1 VTKGPGR
8 RAADG
13 ADAGSLARLHAR
25 CFPADPWSRAALERL
40 LTLPGAFL
48 RAAPGPGGAPAGFI
62 LALIA
67 GGEAEIL
74 TLCVAPGARRRG
86 VARTLLT
93 ALYARAQAACAARLV
108 LEVAADNPE
117 ARALYAA
124 EGFATVGRRPG
135 YYRRKYG
142 AADALILARTV

>member
-1 VTKGPGR
+1 VTKTPQR
-8 RAADG
+8 RAVHG
-13 ADAGSLARLHAR
+13 ADAGALARLHAR

-40 LTLPGAFL
+40 LALPGAFL
-48 RAAPGPGGAPAGFI
+48 HAAPGPDGAPTGFI

-74 TLCVAPGARRRG
+74 TLCVTPGARRRG
-86 VARTLLT
+86 IARTLLA
-93 ALYARAQAACAARLV
+93 ALYAGARAACAARLV

-142 AADALILARTV
+142 AVDALILARPV